1 MISQRTKPLHYRPLG
16 STGITVSAIGFGA
29 WGIGGCT
36 PGATSYGE
44 TDDRESLRALNAAF
58 DGGITFYDTSSVY
71 GDGHSEE
78 LIGECFDGRR
88 GDVVIATKAGITSS
102 YRGYDF
108 SPAALRAS
116 LEGSLRRLR
125 SDYVDVFQLHNGSP
139 EIVMGG
145 PEVAELM
152 QRLVAEGKVRC
163 WGISTFSPE
172 DALALVDVA
181 GVGCFQVN
189 CNLLDWRA
197 VDTGLPGSAARRGIG
212 IIARTPLA
220 AGFLAG
226 AVAEDTVFAA
236 NDHRSRWQR
245 ERIATWVEAARSV
258 AEAAGVPDNAAK
270 RAALALRFC
279 LSVEGVATVIPGML
293 TRSEVQASV
302 AACEQGPLER
312 DVMRSIEG
320 TYRRYEARL
329 GF

>member
-1 MISQRTKPLHYRPLG
+1 MM
-16 STGITVSAIGFGA
+16 VSAIGFGA
-29 WGIGGCT
+29 WGIGGST

-44 TDDRESLRALNAAF
+44 TDDEESRRALNAAF
-58 DGGITFYDTSSVY
+58 DRGVTFYDTSNVY

-78 LIGECFDGRR
+78 LIGECFAGRR
-88 GDVVIATKAGITSS
+88 RDVIIATKAGITSS

-108 SPAALRAS
+108 SPAALRES

-125 SDYVDVFQLHNGSP
+125 SDYVDVLQLHNGGP
-139 EIVMGG
+139 DVVMGKFG
-145 PEVAELM
+145 IIELM
-152 QRLVAEGKVRC
+152 QQLVAEGKVRC
-163 WGISTFSPE
+163 WGISTLSPE

-189 CNLLDWRA
+189 CNILDWRA
-197 VDTGLPGSAARRGIG
+197 IDAGLPGQAASRGIG

-220 AGFLAG
+220 SGFLAG
-226 AVAEDTVFAA
+226 AVAKDTVFAS

-245 ERIATWVEAARSV
+245 ERIANWVEAAQSV
-258 AEAAGVPDNAAK
+258 LEGVNLADTPGN
-270 RAALALRFC
+270 RVTLALRFC

-293 TRSEVQASV
+293 TRTEVLASV

-312 DVMRSIEG
+312 DVMQSVEG
-320 TYRRYEARL
+320 VYRRYEARL

>member
-1 MISQRTKPLHYRPLG
+1 LHHRPLG
-16 STGITVSAIGFGA
+16 STGIRVSSIGFGA

-44 TDDRESLRALNAAF
+44 TDDQESLRALNAAF
-58 DGGITFYDTSSVY
+58 DCGITFYDTSNVY

-78 LIGECFDGRR
+78 LIGECFEGRR
-88 GDVVIATKAGITSS
+88 GDVIVATKAGITSS

-108 SPAALRAS
+108 TPSALRAS
-116 LEGSLRRLR
+116 LERSLRRLR
-125 SDYVDVFQLHNGSP
+125 SDYVDVLQLHNA
-139 EIVMGG
+139 G
-145 PEVAELM
+145 PDVLRDNADIIELM

-163 WGISTFSPE
+163 WGISTLSPE
-172 DALALVDVA
+172 DALALIDVA

-189 CNLLDWRA
+189 CNMLDWRA
-197 VDTGLPGSAARRGIG
+197 IDAGLLGQAASRGIG

-220 AGFLAG
+220 SGFLAG
-226 AVAEDTVFAA
+226 AVAKDTLFAS
-236 NDHRSRWQR
+236 NDHRSRWRR
-245 ERIATWVEAARSV
+245 ERIVTWVEAAQSV
-258 AEAAGVPDNAAK
+258 VDAADVPDTAVE

-293 TRSEVQASV
+293 TRTEVLASV

-320 TYRRYEARL
+320 TYRRYETRL

>member
-1 MISQRTKPLHYRPLG
+1 MM
-16 STGITVSAIGFGA
+16 VSAIGFGA

-58 DGGITFYDTSSVY
+58 DQGITFYDTSNVY

-78 LIGECFDGRR
+78 LIGACFEGRR

-125 SDYVDVFQLHNGSP
+125 SDYVDILQLHNGGP
-139 EIVMGG
+139 DVVMGT
-145 PEVAELM
+145 PDVVELM
-152 QRLVAEGKVRC
+152 QRFVAEGKVRC
-163 WGISTFSPE
+163 WGISTLSPQ
-172 DALALVDVA
+172 DALTLIDVT

-189 CNLLDWRA
+189 CNMLDWRA
-197 VDTGLPGSAARRGIG
+197 IDAGLPDRAASRGIG

-220 AGFLAG
+220 SGFLAG
-226 AVAEDTVFAA
+226 AVAEDTVFAS
-236 NDHRSRWQR
+236 NDHRSRWRR
-245 ERIATWVEAARSV
+245 ERITTWVEAAQSI
-258 AEAAGVPDNAAK
+258 AEAASVPDNVVE

-293 TRSEVQASV
+293 TRTEVLASV

-312 DVMRSIEG
+312 DVMQSVEG
-320 TYRRYEARL
+320 VYRRYEARL